1 VNDLEKIKLDE
12 IVKRGLDAE
21 ARIQKTIK
29 LIEAL
34 LKTIE
39 LSPETDGW
47 GLQPARERMKEVEGY
62 LIDLIFD
69 AGWTRDSLIEMDE
82 AARGYSA
89 SYDQVHDSVPAAYQR
104 GRQDAIHSLHAGLD
118 YETQQA
124 LRFAAREFAALSDEE
139 RHAQR
144 LRMYASFEREE

>member
-69 AGWTRDSLIEMDE
+69 AGWTRDS
-82 AARGYSA
+82 
-89 SYDQVHDSVPAAYQR
+89 YQR

-144 LRMYASFEREE
+144 LRMYASFERQE